1 MDTTE
6 GATME
11 RLVPE
16 KYRFFS
22 GSALKTIAVV
32 SMIIDHVAFVLVQRM
47 AVGYTYILGSS
58 LTVYMLLRYVGRLA
72 FPIYCFLLVEG
83 FAHTHDRRRYGLRL
97 AAFAV
102 ISEIPWNLVHTGRLL
117 YERQNVFFTL
127 TLGFIALC
135 LAEGLEKDAEH
146 RGLYALGLA
155 AVVAAGLWGRMDYGA
170 VGVGIILMMY
180 LLRERAVL
188 RAAAGVCLLP
198 NTWIAGLAF
207 VPIAL
212 YNGKRGYIRG
222 KAAQIAFY
230 AIYPVH
236 LLILYF
242 LRRHYFGY

>member
-1 MDTTE
+1 
-6 GATME
+6 ME

-16 KYRFFS
+16 EKRIFS
-22 GSALKTIAVV
+22 GSVLKTIAVV
-32 SMIIDHVAFVLVQRM
+32 SMIVDHVAFVLVQRM
-47 AVGYTYILGSS
+47 AMGHLQIAGTKLTLYS
-58 LTVYMLLRYVGRLA
+58 LMRCIGRLA

-83 FAHTHDRRRYGLRL
+83 FVHTHDRRRYGLRL

-127 TLGFIALC
+127 TLGFVALC
-135 LAEGLEKDAEH
+135 LAEGIEKDAEH

-155 AVVAAGLWGRMDYGA
+155 AVIAAGLWGRMDYGA

-198 NTWIAGLAF
+198 NTWIAGFAF

-212 YNGKRGYIRG
+212 YNGKRGFIRG
-222 KAAQIAFY
+222 KAMQIAFY

-242 LRRHYFGY
+242 LRRHFFGY

>member
-1 MDTTE
+1 
-6 GATME
+6 ME

-16 KYRFFS
+16 ETRVFS
-22 GSALKTIAVV
+22 GSALKAIAVV
-32 SMIIDHVAFVLVQRM
+32 SMIIDHVGFVLVQRM
-47 AVGYTYILGSS
+47 AAGYWQIMGTKLTLYS
-58 LTVYMLLRYVGRLA
+58 LMRCVGRLA

-83 FAHTHDRRRYGLRL
+83 FVHTRDRRRYGLRL
-97 AAFAV
+97 LAFAA

-117 YERQNVFFTL
+117 YEWQNVFFTL
-127 TLGFIALC
+127 ALGFIALC
-135 LAEGLEKDAEH
+135 LAEGLEKDAER

-212 YNGKRGYIRG
+212 YNGKRGFIRG
-222 KAAQIAFY
+222 KAMQIAFY

>member
-1 MDTTE
+1 
-6 GATME
+6 ME

-16 KYRFFS
+16 EKRIFS

-32 SMIIDHVAFVLVQRM
+32 SMIIDHVGFVLVQRM
-47 AVGYTYILGSS
+47 AAGYWQIMGTKLTLYS
-58 LTVYMLLRYVGRLA
+58 LMRCIGRLA

-83 FAHTHDRRRYGLRL
+83 FVHTHDRRRYGLRL
-97 AAFAV
+97 LAFAV

-127 TLGFIALC
+127 ALGFIALC
-135 LAEGLEKDAEH
+135 LAEGLEKDAER

-180 LLRERAVL
+180 VLRERAVL

-212 YNGKRGYIRG
+212 YNGKRGFIRG
-222 KAAQIAFY
+222 KAMQIAFY

>member
-1 MDTTE
+1 
-6 GATME
+6 ME

-16 KYRFFS
+16 EKRIFS
-22 GSALKTIAVV
+22 GSVLKTIAVV
-32 SMIIDHVAFVLVQRM
+32 SMIVDHVAFVLVQRM
-47 AVGYTYILGSS
+47 AMGHLQIVGTKLTLYS
-58 LTVYMLLRYVGRLA
+58 LMRCIGRLA

-83 FAHTHDRRRYGLRL
+83 FVHTHDRRRYGLRL
-97 AAFAV
+97 LSFAA
-102 ISEIPWNLVHTGRLL
+102 ISEIPWNLVHTGQLL

-127 TLGFIALC
+127 SLGFIALC
-135 LAEGLEKDAEH
+135 LAEGLEKNAER

-212 YNGKRGYIRG
+212 YNGKRGFIRG

>member
-1 MDTTE
+1 
-6 GATME
+6 ME

-16 KYRFFS
+16 EKRIFS

-47 AVGYTYILGSS
+47 AMGHLQIAETKLTLYS
-58 LTVYMLLRYVGRLA
+58 LMRCIGRLA

-83 FAHTHDRRRYGLRL
+83 FVHTHDRRRYGLRL
-97 AAFAV
+97 LAFAA

-117 YERQNVFFTL
+117 YEQQNVFFTL
-127 TLGFIALC
+127 FLGFIALC
-135 LAEGLEKDAEH
+135 LAEGLEKDAER

-155 AVVAAGLWGRMDYGA
+155 AVVAAGLWGRTDYGA

-180 LLRERAVL
+180 VLRERAVL
-188 RAAAGVCLLP
+188 RAAVGVCLLP
-198 NTWIAGLAF
+198 DTWIAGLAF

-212 YNGKRGYIRG
+212 YNGKRGFIRG

-230 AIYPVH
+230 AVYPVH

>member
-1 MDTTE
+1 
-6 GATME
+6 ME

-16 KYRFFS
+16 KYRIFI
-22 GSALKTIAVV
+22 GSALKTMAVV

-47 AVGYTYILGSS
+47 AVGHTYILGSS
-58 LTVYMLLRYVGRLA
+58 LTLYSLMRCIGRLA

-83 FAHTHDRRRYGLRL
+83 FVHTHDRRRYGLRL
-97 AAFAV
+97 LSFAA

-127 TLGFIALC
+127 ALGFIALC

-146 RGLYALGLA
+146 RALYALGLA

-180 LLRERAVL
+180 VLRERAVL

-212 YNGKRGYIRG
+212 YNGKRGFIRS
-222 KAAQIAFY
+222 KTAQIAFY
-230 AIYPVH
+230 AVYPVH
-236 LLILYF
+236 LLLLYF
-242 LRRHYFGY
+242 LRWHYFGY